1 MNDNKSAITALVF
14 TCLMLISPMA
24 GAANVTTFSDGG
36 SEVTVEVRDSPDYTN
51 IEDGSVTLPSG
62 DTVTSASVKVSTGMA
77 THETFN
83 TINSETSQ
91 YVWDPFY
98 NNQQTEYSNQNDFTI
113 SEDTIRLVSGG
124 FSTDFERSGAGFT
137 DATEPPLEFSPGWEH
152 GTLADGLVLND
163 NCNTGND
170 CWGTNIYDFDNDY
183 TNDDS
188 GSFTTNL
195 VTASMEVDAASH
207 IARFSSWHG
216 LHWNQSGSSTNPT
229 NTYYDCGYVMV
240 RNSSSPSFPPPT
252 VGVGW
257 SYLPFD
263 TVNSTGVGFT
273 NGLYPIGF
281 GTNKI
286 QTCGGLTGTD
296 YALGGES
303 THPTLNPDGWAD
315 MAVNLQEHI
324 GKFVQLKFVMI
335 HNSGTGNP
343 ENTTMPGWFIDDF
356 RLGNP
361 LPQSGWMTVKGFTP
375 KQSGSLGFP
384 DGYGIL
390 TLEQETSPTNSL
402 SVTVLRGGT
411 TEIVMDNDGNQMT
424 GLEGPIIELWDIDSS
439 DYPNLDLRFY
449 FDTGQ
454 YKLSTAVLHGLTIGT
469 RIGTGFNDTSVVF
482 SPEIQDGVWSSPGN
496 GEPIIYEPTIID
508 DSFTPS
514 IARTKF
520 SQPIL
525 SVTPVVVDNCVEDPM
540 IELNLRDESSQN
552 LTVGQTWEPSEPIF
566 GFSSIV
572 SYNNP
577 CDMSEL
583 WFDLEFGYSATNVEI
598 DIANDGDVEWA
609 VNQPAFGAF
618 GRQTKLWAGAVDG
631 VNYAM
636 DQSTLSLNIN
646 GEAIGGNF
654 MLPMGADI
662 QLADV
667 ILSNNTVGEFD
678 LHLTAS
684 GQDIFLGTMANQ
696 TVIAHETIY
705 PGLEL
710 KEAINS
716 LMANPLLQASL
727 IDDYGNEWVTFQF
740 KVSNQ
745 NASSGSEVIISNLD
759 IVYHWETTLS
769 ASENLDRELNQ
780 GIALG
785 TGNQVS
791 VPLSVSAGSG
801 GAVVFS
807 DLAISTATGYD
818 STLELTGNPEGF
830 YPNGDI
836 IEAVSTHTVSQ
847 STGAAFAESRLRMES
862 SSGVVELSFSELSL
876 FNEAFDPD
884 NLVSMESSSYNWAGD
899 EITVTW
905 RFRVNTAW
913 EDTPELRL
921 YASLIADN
929 GVKGLPGAVVLAPSN
944 GNAIENDAV
953 ISAFTL
959 KNNAGVVQDLTSA
972 TSNQNINLA
981 GSIRLEALDVAPD
994 PTAYNLSLQ
1003 IWDVQN
1009 INGTVVSEWVEI
1021 SNKSGVIGGDFD
1033 WDVDLGLTAAGQ
1045 ATYRFMIDGYEG
1057 GDTLCPPAPIVSDA
1071 DCAIPFNLSIDT
1083 YSPTLINISV
1093 LKASNFDQ
1101 TIWSNWRNLVDD
1113 TWVLPSPQQKVRV
1126 LAQDIP
1132 EPPTSLDMYYW
1143 VEYDHDSDLDG
1154 IADPDE
1160 YEVLTL
1166 YSDGNV
1172 PTANYTGTFSD
1183 DANKGADP
1191 PGKVSIYVIGTDLG
1205 GNAVDGGMA
1214 GFDNDLVTYV
1224 SMDAKTPNIRN
1235 FFIEDSDRNR
1245 LHNPSEGAPFYQG
1258 PWNMTMY
1265 AGNQYHLIVE
1275 ATDDNGWR
1283 DINYFQI
1290 DLGPADMVVY
1300 YSPRNDT
1307 AWTDSTDI
1315 EIIEKSNVSDGPQV
1329 LRMDGGRLIDPFEDE
1344 FYLDL
1349 PIRMNWDI
1357 IGIGGGTMI
1366 PQLRIKDMDRDP
1378 SLMSESGGRHKQRW
1392 VYSDG
1397 IQLDFRNGITP
1408 SFTDRSEPY
1417 SQDVEIAFVFPGDT
1431 ISMEGQY
1438 AYVDGLNFGV
1448 YVLPEGEFT
1457 IEITREEAMMDG
1469 GKGYFAYPAGG
1480 ADGSKSDGPTL
1491 HTIDGGAFNISI
1503 TAPPINNEYTYSFR
1517 LVNLPDGATDS
1528 TAAICDGN
1536 NAFGCGSFKIKVDA
1550 SPPDIDDDSWQ
1561 ATSGI
1566 NGDVLANLMPSST
1579 IHCVD
1584 VEAVVEENAALLSG
1598 EVNLM
1603 WGFYKDQDQNELWPV
1618 FRQKFSEPLSNPMD
1632 LKIQGG
1638 DYLVSAD
1645 CVDLWPDIEDP
1656 TQGQIDNAGIEVI
1669 LWIEGRDSAGWNI
1682 EGGGPQTGIDG
1693 VTRVSGIYSNEAVHN
1708 SQYRLVYEEAEF
1720 TVIDV
1725 RMTPKNPEV
1734 GDIPELEITLRNSGS
1749 KEGNITLEIQ
1759 SVKDGGFPTTE
1770 LTMTTEVVPSGETVN
1785 VFITD
1790 LEVFAEPTSG
1800 MYFIIVDA
1808 ESNLPMWNGS
1818 DVNKDFNVAEAS
1830 DDEGLFAGAG
1840 MLVVV
1845 GLGALILILLLVVVV
1860 LARRGSSEGT
1870 YEYEYEYEDE
1880 EKSYVDIP
1888 KAGPP
1893 SAGPPPASVDPLM
1906 AAAMAEF
1913 PQWDQATI
1921 QGYFDQGWDIESLK
1935 DWVNS
1940 NQ

>member
-24 GAANVTTFSDGG
+24 GAANVTTFSDG
-36 SEVTVEVRDSPDYTN
+36 SNEVIVEVRDSPDYTN
-51 IEDGSVTLPSG
+51 IEDGSVNLPSG

-152 GTLADGLVLND
+152 GTLADGMVLND

-263 TVNSTGVGFT
+263 TQNSTGVGFT

-335 HNSGTGNP
+335 HNSGTGTP
-343 ENTTMPGWFIDDF
+343 DNTTMPGWFIDDF

-384 DGYGIL
+384 DGYGVL

-439 DYPNLDLRFY
+439 DYPNIDLRFY

-525 SVTPVVVDNCVEDPM
+525 GVTPVVVDNCVEDPM

-583 WFDLEFGYSATNVEI
+583 WFDLEFGYSATDVEI
-598 DIANDGDVEWA
+598 DLANDGDVEWA

-618 GRQTKLWAGAVDG
+618 GRQTKICAGAVDG

-646 GEAIGGNF
+646 GEATGGNF

-684 GQDIFLGTMANQ
+684 GQDIFLGAMANQ

-705 PGLEL
+705 PSLEL

-716 LMANPLLQASL
+716 LMVNPLLQASL

-740 KVSNQ
+740 KISNQ

-769 ASENLDRELNQ
+769 ASEN
-780 GIALG
+780 
-785 TGNQVS
+785 
-791 VPLSVSAGSG
+791 
-801 GAVVFS
+801 F
-807 DLAISTATGYD
+807 
-818 STLELTGNPEGF
+818 F
-830 YPNGDI
+830 
-836 IEAVSTHTVSQ
+836 
-847 STGAAFAESRLRMES
+847 
-862 SSGVVELSFSELSL
+862 LSFVHH
-876 FNEAFDPD
+876 F
-884 NLVSMESSSYNWAGD
+884 
-899 EITVTW
+899 
-905 RFRVNTAW
+905 
-913 EDTPELRL
+913 
-921 YASLIADN
+921 
-929 GVKGLPGAVVLAPSN
+929 
-944 GNAIENDAV
+944 
-953 ISAFTL
+953 ISF
-959 KNNAGVVQDLTSA
+959 
-972 TSNQNINLA
+972 
-981 GSIRLEALDVAPD
+981 
-994 PTAYNLSLQ
+994 
-1003 IWDVQN
+1003 
-1009 INGTVVSEWVEI
+1009 
-1021 SNKSGVIGGDFD
+1021 
-1033 WDVDLGLTAAGQ
+1033 
-1045 ATYRFMIDGYEG
+1045 
-1057 GDTLCPPAPIVSDA
+1057 
-1071 DCAIPFNLSIDT
+1071 
-1083 YSPTLINISV
+1083 
-1093 LKASNFDQ
+1093 
-1101 TIWSNWRNLVDD
+1101 
-1113 TWVLPSPQQKVRV
+1113 
-1126 LAQDIP
+1126 
-1132 EPPTSLDMYYW
+1132 
-1143 VEYDHDSDLDG
+1143 
-1154 IADPDE
+1154 
-1160 YEVLTL
+1160 
-1166 YSDGNV
+1166 
-1172 PTANYTGTFSD
+1172 
-1183 DANKGADP
+1183 
-1191 PGKVSIYVIGTDLG
+1191 
-1205 GNAVDGGMA
+1205 
-1214 GFDNDLVTYV
+1214 
-1224 SMDAKTPNIRN
+1224 
-1235 FFIEDSDRNR
+1235 
-1245 LHNPSEGAPFYQG
+1245 
-1258 PWNMTMY
+1258 
-1265 AGNQYHLIVE
+1265 
-1275 ATDDNGWR
+1275 
-1283 DINYFQI
+1283 
-1290 DLGPADMVVY
+1290 
-1300 YSPRNDT
+1300 
-1307 AWTDSTDI
+1307 
-1315 EIIEKSNVSDGPQV
+1315 
-1329 LRMDGGRLIDPFEDE
+1329 
-1344 FYLDL
+1344 
-1349 PIRMNWDI
+1349 
-1357 IGIGGGTMI
+1357 
-1366 PQLRIKDMDRDP
+1366 
-1378 SLMSESGGRHKQRW
+1378 
-1392 VYSDG
+1392 
-1397 IQLDFRNGITP
+1397 
-1408 SFTDRSEPY
+1408 
-1417 SQDVEIAFVFPGDT
+1417 
-1431 ISMEGQY
+1431 
-1438 AYVDGLNFGV
+1438 
-1448 YVLPEGEFT
+1448 
-1457 IEITREEAMMDG
+1457 
-1469 GKGYFAYPAGG
+1469 
-1480 ADGSKSDGPTL
+1480 
-1491 HTIDGGAFNISI
+1491 
-1503 TAPPINNEYTYSFR
+1503 
-1517 LVNLPDGATDS
+1517 
-1528 TAAICDGN
+1528 
-1536 NAFGCGSFKIKVDA
+1536 
-1550 SPPDIDDDSWQ
+1550 
-1561 ATSGI
+1561 
-1566 NGDVLANLMPSST
+1566 
-1579 IHCVD
+1579 
-1584 VEAVVEENAALLSG
+1584 
-1598 EVNLM
+1598 
-1603 WGFYKDQDQNELWPV
+1603 
-1618 FRQKFSEPLSNPMD
+1618 
-1632 LKIQGG
+1632 
-1638 DYLVSAD
+1638 
-1645 CVDLWPDIEDP
+1645 
-1656 TQGQIDNAGIEVI
+1656 
-1669 LWIEGRDSAGWNI
+1669 
-1682 EGGGPQTGIDG
+1682 
-1693 VTRVSGIYSNEAVHN
+1693 
-1708 SQYRLVYEEAEF
+1708 
-1720 TVIDV
+1720 
-1725 RMTPKNPEV
+1725 
-1734 GDIPELEITLRNSGS
+1734 
-1749 KEGNITLEIQ
+1749 
-1759 SVKDGGFPTTE
+1759 
-1770 LTMTTEVVPSGETVN
+1770 
-1785 VFITD
+1785 
-1790 LEVFAEPTSG
+1790 
-1800 MYFIIVDA
+1800 
-1808 ESNLPMWNGS
+1808 
-1818 DVNKDFNVAEAS
+1818 
-1830 DDEGLFAGAG
+1830 
-1840 MLVVV
+1840 
-1845 GLGALILILLLVVVV
+1845 
-1860 LARRGSSEGT
+1860 
-1870 YEYEYEYEDE
+1870 
-1880 EKSYVDIP
+1880 
-1888 KAGPP
+1888 
-1893 SAGPPPASVDPLM
+1893 
-1906 AAAMAEF
+1906 
-1913 PQWDQATI
+1913 
-1921 QGYFDQGWDIESLK
+1921 
-1935 DWVNS
+1935 
-1940 NQ
+1940 